1 MKKTQ
6 KKNLLKALS
15 TLLKGGAE
23 EFRAANRLYREAVK
37 SKDLD
42 LVNECDYMFKKYL
55 P

>member
-6 KKNLLKALS
+6 KENLLRALAV
-15 TLLKGGAE
+15 LLKGGAE
-23 EFRAANRLYREAVK
+23 EFRAANRIYREAKK
-37 SKDLD
+37 SKDID